1 MFFKYCDLIS
11 PPITLFYK
19 KEERHINIIS
29 GIISLLTYASLICSF
44 VYYANEYFN
53 KKINTFYFYNT
64 LIDDSGIFPLNS
76 SSMFHYIII
85 GNHPVD
91 FRSVN
96 IIGIRKYITFYMQD
110 SDISKQ
116 EHWIYGYCTEYDSK
130 GYDNYIENKT
140 QFIGGACVKKY
151 WNVTEQRYYLY
162 TDTEH
167 FVYPT
172 LEHGASNPNTK
183 NYGVIIQK
191 CNNNTQGL
199 NNDNSCHDID
209 AINDYMISSAN
220 VALYVIDHTIEVHNF
235 SQPLQ
240 TYLYKISNGMLGTI
254 FTSNQ
259 LNFDPVLVRSHNGI
273 MFDNYDI
280 ENSYIYNQNVKS
292 NIESGETGI
301 LCCFYF
307 WMQNRL
313 QLYER
318 TYQKIQDCFA
328 NFGGLSK
335 MIFSISG
342 LLNYLVNQYITIYD
356 TIRLTN
362 SHVKKEGQVSH
373 QTHINTSTQSLLKD
387 LYQTVEKD
395 NHLHMNHTKV
405 NQKPSSNTGVIL
417 KEKIR
422 SMKDIRQRKFNYT
435 ELSIKDFFVYLGFI
449 CCRKFSQDAK
459 GIERFDHLRRR
470 ILSEEFL
477 FDLYFFV
484 EDYKSSQKAKERNK
498 ILDSIK

>member
-1 MFFKYCDLIS
+1 MFLQYFDLIS

-19 KEERHINIIS
+19 REERHINIIS
-29 GIISLLTYASLICSF
+29 GVLSIITYAFIVSALF
-44 VYYANEYFN
+44 YYGLEFYHRRL
-53 KKINTFYFYNT
+53 NTFYFYNT
-64 LIDDSGIFPLNS
+64 MIDDAGIFPLNS
-76 SSMFHYIII
+76 SSMFHYVTVGKKSI
-85 GNHPVD
+85 D
-91 FRSVN
+91 FRAVN
-96 IIGIRKYITFYMQD
+96 VIGINKYITYYMNND
-110 SDISKQ
+110 DITKID
-116 EHWIYGYCTEYDSK
+116 HWVYGPCNLEDAK
-130 GYDNYIENKT
+130 GMENIIENKT
-140 QFIGGACVKKY
+140 SFLGAACVKKI
-151 WNVTEQRYYLY
+151 WNSTEKKYYSI
-162 TDTEH
+162 DDSSH
-167 FVYPT
+167 FNYPQ
-172 LEHGASNPNTK
+172 LEHGASNPLTK
-183 NYGVIIQK
+183 NYGVIITKCKNFVQK
-191 CNNNTQGL
+191 L
-199 NNDNSCHDID
+199 NNEEDCYDRDTID
-209 AINDYMISSAN
+209 KYMIESTSL
-220 VALYVIDHTIEVHNF
+220 ALYVIDHSIEVHNF
-235 SQPLQ
+235 SYPLK
-240 TYLYKISNGMLGTI
+240 TYLYKITNGMLGTT

-259 LNFDPVLVRSHNGI
+259 LNFDPVLIKSHNGI
-273 MFDNYDI
+273 MFDHFDI
-280 ENSYIYNQNVKS
+280 TKSYIYNQNAKS
-292 NIESGETGI
+292 NLESGNTGI

-318 TYQKIQDCFA
+318 SYQKIQDCFA

-470 ILSEEFL
+470 ILSEELL

-484 EDYKSSQKAKERNK
+484 EDYKSSQKAKERNN
-498 ILDSIK
+498 ILYSIK